1 MLRIAFVLSAA
12 FFLLTGGLLYFL
24 PVGGAAGLS
33 VSPLWAA
40 RVAGAVLL
48 AWSAQLFFA
57 AAQPGAAQVG
67 GLAVGNLLVA
77 ATLVPA
83 ALRGAAPLP
92 PGAIL
97 GACGLLV
104 LLALLAL
111 LAPLGRARS

>member
-12 FFLLTGGLLYFL
+12 LFLFAGGLLYFL
-24 PVGGAAGLS
+24 PVGGAAGLN
-33 VSPLWAA
+33 VSPLWVA
-40 RVAGAVLL
+40 RLAGAVLV
-48 AWSAQLFFA
+48 AWSAQLLFA
-57 AAQPGAAQVG
+57 AGRPSPAAVG

-92 PGAIL
+92 L
-97 GACGLLV
+97 GAMLGVCGLLV

-111 LAPLGRARS
+111 LSRERGRL